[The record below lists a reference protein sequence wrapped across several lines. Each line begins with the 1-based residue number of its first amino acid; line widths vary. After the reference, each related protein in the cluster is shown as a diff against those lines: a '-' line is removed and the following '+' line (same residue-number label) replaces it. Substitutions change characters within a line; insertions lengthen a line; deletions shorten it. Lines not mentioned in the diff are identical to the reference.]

1 MDSQGRRQQPRAFC
15 YMRHVG
21 TGAKGE
27 GAGHMELSAHRELG
41 QPKPC
46 VSAER
51 DSQAISQ
58 KGEAM
63 RRGKMYPF

>member
-1 MDSQGRRQQPRAFC
+1 MQYCSELGGRLGRVLCPQNEVVQ
-15 YMRHVG
+15 
-21 TGAKGE
+21 
-27 GAGHMELSAHRELG
+27 GAGHVELSAHRELG

-51 DSQAISQ
+51 DSHTISQ